1 MCCWSEHRP
10 EAHCT
15 DSSTGGSLGM
25 AYGDLVETGSP
36 TLPVTPVC
44 HFHSSWPHCT
54 CLGLVPSQSW
64 SGVACAVHSST
75 CQLWALGLVPVG
87 QLSNTPAV
95 LVHWSP
101 GAGPALSIYPLVVS
115 AHHSDK
121 STGHLVAL
129 TYIFFFYSPHSLKEK
144 YAFIFHEDYSK
155 MYCSCS
161 HEN

>member
-1 MCCWSEHRP
+1 MGGGGGEKACLSAWPIDIRLKSAAQCHLPFLSATITLAW
-10 EAHCT
+10 AHT
-15 DSSTGGSLGM
+15 QSVQIQRGGS
-25 AYGDLVETGSP
+25 Y
-36 TLPVTPVC
+36 
-44 HFHSSWPHCT
+44 
-54 CLGLVPSQSW
+54 
-64 SGVACAVHSST
+64 SGT